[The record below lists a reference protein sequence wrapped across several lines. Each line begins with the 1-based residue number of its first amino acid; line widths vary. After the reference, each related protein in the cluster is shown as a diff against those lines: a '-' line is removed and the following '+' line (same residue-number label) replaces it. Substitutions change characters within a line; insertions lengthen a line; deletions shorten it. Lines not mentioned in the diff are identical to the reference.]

1 MSSNAGNLDGITV
14 TVDHKEV
21 AATPELELL
30 GTVMDRRFLFLPH
43 AKATS
48 RAARQRASVIA
59 RLSNHLPPGRYFRTL
74 AMGLAVGKV
83 IHALPEVIA
92 PRLSEAAPIT
102 ANSGATQIA
111 LNDVARSVTGAKRT
125 DLVNITYLL
134 SKARMTPLNRLAAA
148 SAGIEAWKVFRSTDG
163 PDGGCYPLGHAL
175 FDQRLSR
182 PLRSAAAGE
191 ICVPLCG
198 CNTLV
203 NTAATIWNKSP
214 ALRSAA
220 TLALATRATN
230 AYAKTVPI
238 M

>member
-1 MSSNAGNLDGITV
+1 M
-14 TVDHKEV
+14 
-21 AATPELELL
+21 
-30 GTVMDRRFLFLPH
+30 
-43 AKATS
+43 ATS
-48 RAARQRASVIA
+48 RAAR
-59 RLSNHLPPGRYFRTL
+59 HLRTL

-83 IHALPEVIA
+83 PHALPAVIA

-102 ANSGATQIA
+102 ANSRATQIA

-125 DLVNITYLL
+125 DLVNTTDLL

-148 SAGIEAWKVFRSTDG
+148 SAGIKAWKAFRSTDG
-163 PDGGCYPLGHAL
+163 PDGRRNPLGHAL
-175 FDQRLSR
+175 FNQRLSR
-182 PLRSAAAGE
+182 PLRSAAASE
-191 ICVPLCG
+191 IRVPLRR

-220 TLALATRATN
+220 TLALATRAAN